1 MPRHKSSCGV
11 DRVECY
17 AMLVKKEVSNG
28 RALLPFFIS
37 VDLSLK
43 API

>member
-1 MPRHKSSCGV
+1 MPRHKFSCGV
-11 DRVECY
+11 DRVERC
-17 AMLVKKEVSNG
+17 MFVEKKLSNG
-28 RALLPFFIS
+28 RALLSFFIS